1 MGSKFIFIIARLWV
15 GLAFVGMGI
24 DIFMQWTGVVDA
36 FIDQLHLVE
45 CVANSLHCRLISWM
59 HSAAG
64 LFVGIGAG
72 LSLVCGLLILA
83 GYRVRSASLVLL
95 CVIACQII
103 FLHPFWLLEG
113 AERGAAVAFLWNAIV
128 SAGALIFC
136 MGYSKKTLN
145 EPKEPRP
152 PTHID

>member
-1 MGSKFIFIIARLWV
+1 MGSKFVLLVARLWV

-24 DIFMQWTGVVDA
+24 DIFMQWSGVVDA
-36 FIDQLHLVE
+36 FVDQLHLVE
-45 CVANSLHCRLISWM
+45 CVASSLHCRLATWM
-59 HSAAG
+59 HAAGG

-72 LSLVCGLLILA
+72 LSLVGGLFILA
-83 GYRVRSASLVLL
+83 GYRVRIASCVLL
-95 CVIACQII
+95 GLIACQIV

-136 MGYSKKTLN
+136 MGYSKKTP
-145 EPKEPRP
+145 EAPVP
-152 PTHID
+152 PTQMP